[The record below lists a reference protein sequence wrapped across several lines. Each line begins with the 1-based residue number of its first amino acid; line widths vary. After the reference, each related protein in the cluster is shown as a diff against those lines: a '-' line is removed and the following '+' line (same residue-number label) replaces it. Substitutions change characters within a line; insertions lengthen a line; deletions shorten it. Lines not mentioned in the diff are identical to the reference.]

1 MIAERREA
9 ASCFFHANQNI
20 CIGGSCVAAET
31 ANNGF
36 IAGQLHV
43 PVCQHIHDPN
53 QRIEPV
59 YTCSR
64 DQKQLGNR
72 VEPPDVYKFVL
83 QNVLQRRFVV
93 PICLFGHQNDRVQ
106 DAEGQG
112 RRNLVRLP
120 DADPAP
126 QRMRLQPL
134 PGRIIVHWKRHAE
147 LPAAFPVNRREKGCA
162 ENHPGNPYNAPYG
175 DCLHRCSVYLRQ
187 SGDSLPRQKGR
198 SCRCGHVYH
207 VQGCLLPQQ

>member
-1 MIAERREA
+1 M
-9 ASCFFHANQNI
+9 
-20 CIGGSCVAAET
+20 
-31 ANNGF
+31 
-36 IAGQLHV
+36 
-43 PVCQHIHDPN
+43 
-53 QRIEPV
+53 

-134 PGRIIVHWKRHAE
+134 PGRIMSTGKDMR
-147 LPAAFPVNRREKGCA
+147 N
-162 ENHPGNPYNAPYG
+162 
-175 DCLHRCSVYLRQ
+175 SRQ
-187 SGDSLPRQKGR
+187 HFQ
-198 SCRCGHVYH
+198 
-207 VQGCLLPQQ
+207 